1 MARQGVRTVTVEN
14 VRVVD
19 ADFRDVPPDGI
30 SVGQIVVRSNSV
42 MAGYLHDDAATN
54 AAFHDGWLLTGD
66 LAVVHADGYIEIHD
80 RAKDVIITGGE
91 NVSSVEVENVLMS
104 VPGVLEAAVVG
115 RSDETWGE
123 VPVAFVTLLDDADV
137 SAQDLVEHVR
147 SQLAH
152 FKAPRDVIFTT
163 LPKTSTGKIR
173 KSVLRERVRRSP
185 EAPIS

>member
-1 MARQGVRTVTVEN
+1 MTVEN

-42 MAGYLHDDAATN
+42 MAGYLHDDAATS

-163 LPKTSTGKIR
+163 LPKTSTGKIQ